1 MGEKTPEQGIYYFL
15 ELDSKKY
22 TESNS
27 AQQGT
32 LSEWSHADAFFVR
45 LSNDAAV
52 YFPLRRLSLE
62 SAKFRLD
69 PTMAGSQIERVFSV
83 LESLTRDPRGVPM
96 QALAEQLEI
105 PKSATHRLL
114 AELIRLG
121 YVRQNPDNLRYQ
133 LSTKLVAMGFR
144 YLASSGADIVQPVL
158 DRLAQESG
166 ELVRLGVIEG
176 ERQTWIAKSQ
186 GARSGLRY
194 DPDMGREAPLFYTAS
209 GHAWLA
215 CLSDAEALALVER
228 QGAGVPD
235 DLGPNAPRS
244 NIELL
249 ERLRLAREQGY
260 AWVEESSAVGTSAIA
275 AVVRHPMDQRVVGV
289 LSIAGPSARLPLA
302 RLHELAP
309 LLLSFAAELSA
320 ASQASELFN

>member
-1 MGEKTPEQGIYYFL
+1 
-15 ELDSKKY
+15 
-22 TESNS
+22 
-27 AQQGT
+27 
-32 LSEWSHADAFFVR
+32 
-45 LSNDAAV
+45 
-52 YFPLRRLSLE
+52 
-62 SAKFRLD
+62 
-69 PTMAGSQIERVFSV
+69 MAGSQIERVFSV
-83 LESLTRDPRGVPM
+83 LESLTTDPRGLPM
-96 QALAEQLEI
+96 QTLAEQLDI

-121 YVRQNPDNLRYQ
+121 YVRQNPENLRYH

-144 YLASSGADIVQPVL
+144 YLSSSGADIVQPVL
-158 DRLAQESG
+158 DRLAEETG

-176 ERQTWIAKSQ
+176 ERQIWIAKSQ

-194 DPDMGREAPLFYTAS
+194 DPDMGRDAPLFYTAS

-215 CLSDAEALALVER
+215 CMSDAEALSLVER
-228 QGAGVPD
+228 QGIDRPK

-275 AVVRHPMDQRVVGV
+275 AVVRHPGDGRVIGV
-289 LSIAGPSARLPLA
+289 LSIAGPSARMPGA

-309 LLLSFAAELSA
+309 LLLKFTEELSA
-320 ASQASELFN
+320 ASLASELFV

>member
-1 MGEKTPEQGIYYFL
+1 
-15 ELDSKKY
+15 
-22 TESNS
+22 
-27 AQQGT
+27 
-32 LSEWSHADAFFVR
+32 
-45 LSNDAAV
+45 
-52 YFPLRRLSLE
+52 
-62 SAKFRLD
+62 
-69 PTMAGSQIERVFSV
+69 MAGSQIERVLSV
-83 LESLTRDPRGVPM
+83 LEHLTQDPRGLPM
-96 QALAEQLEI
+96 QTLAEQLGI

-114 AELIRLG
+114 AELVRLG

-158 DRLAQESG
+158 DRLAQETG

-215 CLSDAEALALVER
+215 TLSDAEALSLVER
-228 QGAGVPD
+228 QDVAIAEG
-235 DLGPNAPRS
+235 LGPNAPRS

-275 AVVRHPMDQRVVGV
+275 AVVRHPLDRRVVGV
-289 LSIAGPSARLPLA
+289 LSVAGPSARLPQA

-309 LLLSFAAELSA
+309 LLLSFAEELSA
-320 ASQASELFN
+320 ASQASELFS